1 MNTARPASL
10 QWRLTLSLLLATGL
24 VWALVLVITWFKT
37 EHELNE
43 LLDAHLAQT
52 AAVLAAQASDGHGD
66 DFTTA
71 PMLHKYQPRVAFQV
85 WHGKELI
92 FRSAAAPVASLAPW
106 DQNGISDQSL
116 DRQAWRVFVTPG
128 REPDVRVMVAELQS
142 ARRDILK
149 AGLKSAIVPMLLALP
164 VLALLIWGAIF
175 KSFAPL
181 RQLSQSVSLR
191 QADDR
196 QPLTEVVSAEVL
208 PLVKALNRWFLQMA
222 QLMEGE
228 RRFTAD
234 AAHEL
239 RTPIAAIRMQA
250 QVARGADSDRD
261 RTMAL
266 DAVLRGCDRASRL
279 VTQLLQLA
287 RLDADDVTQGNSV
300 CDAVMETRATL
311 ADLGPQ
317 ALAREQIMSLDAP
330 DSLHLRMP
338 PGLVGVLVGNL
349 VDHAQRYSPE
359 RAHVRVRWEAS
370 PVPCL
375 WVEDSGPGLNSADL
389 DRLGERFFRVPGH
402 SADGSG
408 LGWSIVRRLAQRYSL
423 QVTLGR
429 SKDLGGLLVSLRWPA
444 A

>member
-1 MNTARPASL
+1 MSAARPSSL

-24 VWALVLVITWFKT
+24 VWALVLVMTWFTT

-52 AAVLAAQASDGHGD
+52 AAVLATQAIEGHED
-66 DFTTA
+66 DFTMA

-85 WHGKELI
+85 WQDKELI
-92 FRSAAAPVASLAPW
+92 FRSAAAPITPLAPW
-106 DQNGISDQSL
+106 DQNGISNQSR
-116 DRQAWRVFVTPG
+116 DRQAWRVFATPG
-128 REPDVRVMVAELQS
+128 RERGVRVMVAELQS
-142 ARRDILK
+142 ARNDILK
-149 AGLKSAIVPMLLALP
+149 AGLKSAIVPLLLALP
-164 VLALLIWGAIF
+164 VLVFLIWGAVL

-181 RQLSQSVSLR
+181 RQLSQSVLLR

-196 QPLTEVVSAEVL
+196 LPLTEDVSVEVL
-208 PLVKALNRWFLQMA
+208 PLVKALNRWFQQMA

-250 QVARGADSDRD
+250 QVARGADADSDRK
-261 RTMAL
+261 MAL

-287 RLDADDVTQGNSV
+287 RLDADDVAQGSV
-300 CDAVMETRATL
+300 ACDAVTETRATL

-317 ALAREQIMSLDAP
+317 AMVRQQILSLDAP
-330 DSLHLRMP
+330 DSLRLSLP

-349 VDHAQRYSPE
+349 VDNAQRYSQAGA
-359 RAHVRVRWEAS
+359 RVRVRWEAL

-375 WVEDSGPGLNSADL
+375 WVEDSGPGLNPADL
-389 DRLGERFFRVPGH
+389 DRLGERFFRLPGQE
-402 SADGSG
+402 AEGSG
-408 LGWSIVRRLAQRYSL
+408 LGWSIVRRIAQRYNL

-429 SKDLGGLLVSLRWPA
+429 SQDLGGLLVSLRWPA

>member
-1 MNTARPASL
+1 
-10 QWRLTLSLLLATGL
+10 
-24 VWALVLVITWFKT
+24 
-37 EHELNE
+37 
-43 LLDAHLAQT
+43 
-52 AAVLAAQASDGHGD
+52 
-66 DFTTA
+66 
-71 PMLHKYQPRVAFQV
+71 MLHKYQPRVAFQV

-116 DRQAWRVFVTPG
+116 DRQAWRVFATPG

-142 ARRDILK
+142 ARSDILK

-164 VLALLIWGAIF
+164 VLALLIWGAVV

-196 QPLTEVVSAEVL
+196 QPLTEEVSAEVL

-250 QVARGADSDRD
+250 QVARGGDSDRD

-287 RLDADDVTQGNSV
+287 RLDADDVTQGTTV

-317 ALAREQIMSLDAP
+317 ALARQQIMSLDAP

-349 VDHAQRYSPE
+349 VDNAQRYSPE
-359 RAHVRVRWEAS
+359 QAHVRVRWEAS

-402 SADGSG
+402 GADGSG
-408 LGWSIVRRLAQRYSL
+408 LGWSIVRRLTQRYNV

-444 A
+444 D